1 MELDLRDKIDGNID
15 KYFPDMNFTVSSI
28 TRVKTKPHS
37 FVFNALLVNSD
48 GVREE
53 IYVKQF
59 EPNIKTGIQEIIDL
73 RSHWDQI
80 LTPRIIDYFESDN
93 VVLFEGVKGDTLSK
107 NLLLNSYR
115 LSEKARESR
124 LFECARKM
132 GNAIGH
138 LQRLTEK
145 DSKKIGE
152 SNIFIV
158 EQFESEEYVKEI
170 LGQRSWAEMRPS
182 VEQLKDMKTSR
193 AQFHGDP
200 TPHNI
205 ILRGDDVF
213 LLDFCYQTNAVFLDP
228 VLFIVSLDLM
238 RARLPFV
245 LNSTITQM
253 KTIFLEAYCEAS
265 KETWDRDVWSLFEF
279 LTYLHVLLKYE
290 TRHRS
295 LKNYVVASMDK
306 RYILK
311 KIRNVTKL
319 KINHILL

>member
-1 MELDLRDKIDGNID
+1 MELDLREKIDRNID
-15 KYFPDMNFTVSSI
+15 NYFPGKNFSISSL

-48 GVREE
+48 GEHEE
-53 IYVKQF
+53 IYIKQYAP
-59 EPNIKTGIQEIIDL
+59 EIKSGIRKIINLKTD
-73 RSHWDQI
+73 WDQI
-80 LTPRIIDYFESDN
+80 LTPRIIDYFEGDN

-115 LSEKARESR
+115 LSGNTRESR

-132 GNAIGH
+132 GNAIGL
-138 LQRLTEK
+138 LQKLTENG
-145 DSKKIGE
+145 SQKIGE

-158 EQFESEEYVKEI
+158 EQFESEEYVKEV
-170 LGQRSWAEMRPS
+170 LGTQLWTDVRPS
-182 VEQLKDMKTSR
+182 IEQLKDTKTTL
-193 AQFHGDP
+193 AQLHGDP
-200 TPHNI
+200 SPHNI
-205 ILRGDDVF
+205 ILRGNDVF

-253 KTIFLEAYCEAS
+253 KTIFLRAYGEATN
-265 KETWDRDVWSLFEF
+265 ETWDRKIWSLFEF

-290 TRHRS
+290 TRHKS
-295 LKNYVVASMDK
+295 LKNYIVASLDK
-306 RYILK
+306 RYILN
-311 KIRNVTKL
+311 KIRNFTQS
-319 KINHILL
+319 

>member
-1 MELDLRDKIDGNID
+1 MELDIREKIDRNID
-15 KYFPDMNFTVSSI
+15 KYFPGKNFSISSI

-48 GVREE
+48 GENEE
-53 IYVKQF
+53 IYIKQF
-59 EPNIKTGIQEIIDL
+59 EPEIKPGLNEIINLKTD
-73 RSHWDQI
+73 WDQI
-80 LTPRIIDYFESDN
+80 LTPRIIDYFEGDN

-115 LSEKARESR
+115 LSGNARES
-124 LFECARKM
+124 LLLECARKM

-145 DSKKIGE
+145 GSKKIGE

-158 EQFESEEYVKEI
+158 EQYESEEYVKEI
-170 LGQRSWAEMRPS
+170 LGTQSWTEMRPS
-182 VEQLKDMKTSR
+182 IERLKDMETTL

-200 TPHNI
+200 SPHNI
-205 ILRGDDVF
+205 ILKGDDVF

-238 RARLPFV
+238 RARLPFA

-253 KTIFLEAYCEAS
+253 KTIFLRAYGEATN
-265 KETWDRDVWSLFEF
+265 ETWDRDVWSLFEF

-290 TRHRS
+290 TRHKS
-295 LKNYVVASMDK
+295 LKNYIVASVDK

-311 KIRNVTKL
+311 RIRNFTKS
-319 KINHILL
+319 